1 MGFDNKHPYCRRK
14 TACFV
19 LLLCV
24 DISCGISWAKSAT
37 GRAYDIILTFLSL
50 SVMEEKRLSMLLDY
64 KLS

>member
-19 LLLCV
+19 LLLWV

-37 GRAYDIILTFLSL
+37 GRAYDIILTFLSF